1 MEFLTS
7 KEVME
12 KAGISRAT
20 LNNYIKLGILP
31 KPTVKKPANGHARAP
46 RIGSFPSS
54 VLDTLKH
61 VNTLKNNGHSM
72 AQIAMKLKGDGAPI
86 SAEKTDKSPVS
97 KNLDSIFSSSPILTI
112 DRINYPA
119 YLINERF
126 QLEWCNDEAIESI
139 FGRSWQLSNRINER
153 NIFQLLFDSN
163 IARNAEGFEDILKF
177 HLSLAKG
184 KLSKSTLLMSDLK
197 IDHDGLA
204 LLLRLHDEV
213 EAIDIKPIVYT
224 DTKYSSPSKPGGTTQ
239 MYASFF
245 REGMFITYLPTTDN
259 KESLFEFLAHRD
271 HLIGNLLRKR
281 RPYLTN
287 MAVLLA
293 DLQDSCKICAELPP
307 EEYFELI
314 NAIWAAMEPIIR
326 KYNAVSGKHVG
337 DGAVYYFFPRPEENH
352 VFNAIKCSQEIKDM
366 MLVISQDW
374 RNKKNWDNDLLLNI
388 GIDQGEEWFGTIQ
401 TSTQIEFTVLGDTVN
416 RVGRLSDFARNGSIW
431 ATKTVLGK
439 LTAAERGMIR
449 FGISRTSEQGQQ
461 VLIPSSYSR
470 ISNLID
476 MESNQKLQYIGGLPV
491 TEIFDVMVADREMV
505 VPRT

>member
-1 MEFLTS
+1 MEVDLMDLLTS

-31 KPTVKKPANGHARAP
+31 KPEIKKPSSDHGRAP
-46 RIGSFPSS
+46 RIGSFPAS
-54 VLDTLKH
+54 VLDTIEQVKALKEQGFPMTQVAAKLNDNMPEKTEDQH
-61 VNTLKNNGHSM
+61 TR
-72 AQIAMKLKGDGAPI
+72 LKGLDG
-86 SAEKTDKSPVS
+86 
-97 KNLDSIFSSSPILTI
+97 IFSGSPQLTI
-112 DRINYPA
+112 DRIDYPA
-119 YLINERF
+119 YLINDKF
-126 QLEWCNDEAIESI
+126 QLEWCNDHAIDCL
-139 FGRSWQLSNRINER
+139 FGNRWQLSNRINER

-163 IARNAEGFEDILKF
+163 KVRKTEGFEDILRF
-177 HLSLAKG
+177 HLGLAKG

-197 IDHDGLA
+197 LDHDALA
-204 LLLRLHDEV
+204 LLLHLHDEV
-213 EAIDIKPIVYT
+213 EPVAIKPVVYA
-224 DTKYSSPSKPGGTTQ
+224 DTNFSSQQNSVCPTQ

-245 REGMFITYLPTTDN
+245 REGMFITYLPANDS

-352 VFNAIKCSQEIKDM
+352 VFNAIKCAQEIKDM
-366 MLVISQDW
+366 MLIISQEW

-416 RVGRLSDFARNGSIW
+416 RAGRLSNFAQQGSIW
-431 ATKTVLGK
+431 ATKIVLGK

-449 FGISRTSEQGQQ
+449 FGISRTSEQGQK
-461 VLIPSSYSR
+461 VLIPSSYS
-470 ISNLID
+470 
-476 MESNQKLQYIGGLPV
+476 
-491 TEIFDVMVADREMV
+491 
-505 VPRT
+505 

>member
-1 MEFLTS
+1 MDSLTS
-7 KEVME
+7 KEVIE

-20 LNNYIKLGILP
+20 LNNYINLGILP
-31 KPTVKKPANGHARAP
+31 KPTIKKPESGNARAP

-54 VLDTLKH
+54 VLDTLEH
-61 VNTLKNNGHSM
+61 VNTLKNQGYTM
-72 AQIAMKLKGDGAPI
+72 AQIAEELKGNGIVPV
-86 SAEKTDKSPVS
+86 KVTDKPSS
-97 KNLDSIFSSSPILTI
+97 QKNLDSMFLNSPKLTI

-119 YLINERF
+119 YLINDKF
-126 QLEWCNDEAIESI
+126 QLEWCNDEAIECL
-139 FGRSWQLSNRINER
+139 FGTSWQLSNRINER
-153 NIFQLLFDSN
+153 NIFQLLFDSK
-163 IARNAEGFEDILKF
+163 IVRNGEGFEDILRF

-204 LLLRLHDEV
+204 QLLRLHDEV
-213 EAIDIKPIVYT
+213 EAVDIKPIVYT
-224 DTKYSSPSKPGGTTQ
+224 ETAFPSQSEPGGTTQ
-239 MYASFF
+239 IYASFF

-259 KESLFEFLAHRD
+259 KESLFEFLSHRD

-352 VFNAIKCSQEIKDM
+352 VFNALKCAQEIKDM
-366 MLVISQDW
+366 MLVISHEW

-416 RVGRLSDFARNGSIW
+416 RVGRLSDFAQQGSIW
-431 ATKTVLGK
+431 ATKIVLGK
-439 LTAAERGMIR
+439 LTAAERGKIR
-449 FGISRTSEQGQQ
+449 FGISRTSDQGQQ

-470 ISNLID
+470 ISNLVN
-476 MESNQKLQYIGGLPV
+476 MENNQKLQYIGGLPV
-491 TEIFDVMVADREMV
+491 TEIFDVMVADRERV